1 MNIKK
6 DGFFTNEGGLYILNN
21 QVKRSKKNKPLLSI
35 ITVVY
40 NSDHLIEKTILSVKS
55 QTYEN
60 IEYIIIDGNSS
71 DNTLEIIKKYNQFI
85 DYWMSEPDN
94 GLYDAMNKGIIKANG
109 DYLWFLNSG
118 DLIFSNNTV
127 EEIFF
132 NFLNADIYYGETMMI
147 DANGENI
154 GMRRL
159 KTPENLNWKSLKK
172 GMVICHQA
180 IIVKSTIV
188 ADYDVNFKFSADFDW
203 VLRALKQSKQIT
215 NTRQIVAKYLQE
227 GLSRKNIKNS
237 LIERYKIMVKNY
249 GLIPTIFNHF
259 IISIKFFYF
268 LLRNR
273 RF

>member
-1 MNIKK
+1 MNQ
-6 DGFFTNEGGLYILNN
+6 GGLRILKN
-21 QVKRSKKNKPLLSI
+21 QTKQSKKGNPLLSI

-40 NSDHLIEKTILSVKS
+40 NSEHLLEKTILSVKA
-55 QTYEN
+55 QTYNN
-60 IEYIIIDGNSS
+60 IEYIIIDGNSF
-71 DNTLEIIKKYNQFI
+71 DNTLEIIKKHSSFI
-85 DYWMSEPDN
+85 DFWMSEPDN
-94 GLYDAMNKGIIKANG
+94 GLYDAMNKGITKANG

-118 DLIFSNNTV
+118 DLIFSNDTV
-127 EEIFF
+127 ENI
-132 NFLNADIYYGETMMI
+132 FLNYNNAEIYYGETMMI
-147 DANGENI
+147 DSSENNI

-180 IIVKSTIV
+180 IIVKLTI
-188 ADYDVNFKFSADFDW
+188 ASFYDLKYKYSSDFDW
-203 VLRALKQSKQIT
+203 VIKVLKESDRVI
-215 NTRQIVAKYLQE
+215 NTKQIVAKYLQE

-237 LIERYKIMVKNY
+237 LKERFKIMVKNY
-249 GLIPTIFNHF
+249 GLLSTLFNHI